1 MAQEIC
7 VTIPMRLWARFPKHR
22 RNHNSSWE
30 TPQFRRHDDAITR
43 FHAVRTRMKVPVMD
57 YELEACTPP
66 SRRSRSL
73 AWLAAASGLALAL
86 FMFGSPGAASPPSQ
100 DKVIVAPSA
109 STISADRLTTGSI
122 VPAAPVR
129 LVDVP
134 TSAVEH
140 LPLPQKERHVLIVL
154 LFACFTVMAAGG
166 FALWKRGWQEIVQ
179 GENSDQR

>member
-1 MAQEIC
+1 
-7 VTIPMRLWARFPKHR
+7 
-22 RNHNSSWE
+22 
-30 TPQFRRHDDAITR
+30 
-43 FHAVRTRMKVPVMD
+43 MKVPVMD

-100 DKVIVAPSA
+100 DKIIVAPQT

-122 VPAAPVR
+122 VPASPVR

-134 TSAVEH
+134 ASAMKH

-154 LFACFTVMAAGG
+154 LFACFSVMAAGG
-166 FALWKRGWQEIVQ
+166 FALWRRGWREIVQ
-179 GENSDQR
+179 SKSDDQR

>member
-1 MAQEIC
+1 
-7 VTIPMRLWARFPKHR
+7 
-22 RNHNSSWE
+22 
-30 TPQFRRHDDAITR
+30 
-43 FHAVRTRMKVPVMD
+43 MKVPVMD

-86 FMFGSPGAASPPSQ
+86 FMFASPGAASPPSG
-100 DKVIVAPSA
+100 DKLIVAPQT

-122 VPAAPVR
+122 VPASPVR

-134 TSAVEH
+134 ASAMKH

-166 FALWKRGWQEIVQ
+166 FALWRRGWREIVQ
-179 GENSDQR
+179 GESSDQR